1 MFNKIY
7 KGSSYSRPQLAELW
21 GYASFHAIA
30 RGVITP
36 KIRTRSFYSLQ
47 KRNNHFKHS
56 IKIAYVKAYSFGKDQ
71 QTILLNNG

>member
-1 MFNKIY
+1 MPVFM
-7 KGSSYSRPQLAELW
+7 QLLVVL
-21 GYASFHAIA
+21 SLQ
-30 RGVITP
+30 

-56 IKIAYVKAYSFGKDQ
+56 IKIAYVKAYSFGKGQ